1 MIPARSP
8 EDLGMGRESPRPVQN
23 PEPEAERPAFD
34 LIYRSSI
41 AYVLGMLWR
50 LGVADR
56 DREDVA
62 HEVFLVVQ
70 RRLADYDPS
79 LKLRPWLA
87 GITWNVATRWKDLA
101 RHRRLELGMSDD
113 EQERAADDPQDPEQ
127 LLSTAEV
134 EVQLRALT
142 RTLLQT
148 VPDEQR
154 IVLVMHDLDEIG
166 MPDIAR
172 ALGISPNTGWDRLRR
187 ARLSFEAAVR
197 RLNERDRD
205 ALGASGI
212 RPIPLLPIPF
222 DPGAM
227 LEHLRPLP
235 ELPAGLQER
244 LWERLQES
252 TAGFPRDGGGDGS
265 VSSAAAPTS
274 AKLAGLAGVKL
285 AAWSA
290 LVFVLGGGTGALLHT
305 YAVTSGATEP
315 TTAVLHDSAVV
326 TSIATGA
333 STGAVSSLRGGPS
346 ERCVSGLDRGTER
359 ADRERRGRHGRGL
372 DEARRCGPPHRQDDR
387 RARPVATPRAEVP
400 AQRTRARAR
409 GALHPGARGP
419 PRQARRSQ
427 RPRGAVP
434 AGLPRQ
440 RVRAVH
446 RLCPGYG
453 EAHSLIALA
462 SRTRIVPRP
471 VDSATIRASPPEA
484 PERPSFLATSR

>member
-8 EDLGMGRESPRPVQN
+8 EDLGMGRESPRPVQS

-113 EQERAADDPQDPEQ
+113 EQESAADGHQDPEQ

-244 LWERLQES
+244 LWERLQQS
-252 TAGFPRDGGGDGS
+252 TAGVPRDGGGDGS

-326 TSIATGA
+326 TSVATGA
-333 STGAVSSLRGGPS
+333 STGAVSLSAAALPS
-346 ERCVSGLDRGTER
+346 AASPASTAASSAPIESGE
-359 ADRERRGRHGRGL
+359 ADTDGAL
-372 DEARRCGPPHRQDDR
+372 MR
-387 RARPVATPRAEVP
+387 RAGAALHTGKTTAALALLQRHAQKYPRSARGQEREALSIQALAVLP
-400 AQRTRARAR
+400 GKRVEANARA
-409 GALHPGARGP
+409 AQF
-419 PRQARRSQ
+419 RQAFPDSVF
-427 RPRGAVP
+427 VP
-434 AGLPRQ
+434 
-440 RVRAVH
+440 
-446 RLCPGYG
+446 
-453 EAHSLIALA
+453 SI
-462 SRTRIVPRP
+462 
-471 VDSATIRASPPEA
+471 DSALSTVKPA
-484 PERPSFLATSR
+484 P